1 MRVETQHDLAQE
13 EVRNIEMPVEFL
25 RPRTQGDSEKGILVL
40 AHCPLCICVV
50 PLLEQRTKNHRRMV
64 FFYLQKRGK
73 QVPLTFGIV
82 GGNVE
87 SRWDWAGN
95 VRNCGK

>member
-1 MRVETQHDLAQE
+1 
-13 EVRNIEMPVEFL
+13 MPVEFL

-40 AHCPLCICVV
+40 AHSAFVSCHFWNKEPKSIAASC
-50 PLLEQRTKNHRRMV
+50 